1 MRKILRIF
9 CILTAL
15 LILPS
20 SLLSEQTRTNLLRDI
35 FSGVRFAESQ
45 QPSSAQVKINLL
57 RELKLAQ
64 SFEKMG
70 EYKRALDIYRMLY
83 KLEPNNPNYF
93 VGLERNMLNLKM
105 FDELVNHYN
114 EMLKKNSSNI
124 SVLGKL
130 GEAYYQWGKTAEADS
145 VWNSIIEI
153 NPEMA
158 FNYSFLANMLIRNR
172 LYDRAVGIFL
182 EGRKRVKNNSLFE
195 RDLANLYFWNKDYI
209 KGVGEYLKI
218 LQRNIKNYSLVESQ
232 ILGIPP
238 DEDVKIDEIANLIK
252 QEIEKDNKNPYY
264 RRLLANLYFTN
275 RKYPSAFQEYI
286 DLDKILNANGK
297 EILLFAEHVFNEKEY
312 KYSTDGYEYVK
323 VNFPNIPEIM
333 LASFGLAESYEK
345 AGSPSEDER
354 RSDYIF
360 SKEKLNYQTKTLYLS
375 KAINEYEDI
384 IKKYPDTI
392 WAMKSYL
399 RIGEIKLNF
408 TFDLDGAV
416 KYFENIVKLSKD
428 TLISREAILKI
439 GDCMIAKGDLKQAEY
454 KYDEI
459 MSIGENRPDELFY
472 QALYKKAFV
481 NYLQG
486 EFTQSEDI
494 SRSIMMK
501 QSPQSRIYDDVLDLL
516 MFIEENKRNDEG
528 APREYARAQ
537 VLIQQRKYS
546 EAISLLEEVK
556 RIYIYH
562 QISDDALYMIGKI
575 KGIIGDYDG
584 AVEAFRELIKDYPT
598 SPRADETQ
606 LRIGEL
612 YEICIGN
619 SALAEKEYESLLV
632 NFPNSI
638 YIDETRKRIRKLL
651 SLKRK

>member
-9 CILTAL
+9 HILTAL

-20 SLLSEQTRTNLLRDI
+20 SLLSEQTQTNLLWDM
-35 FSGVRFAESQ
+35 FSLVRQTESQ
-45 QPSSAQVKINLL
+45 QPSSEQVKINLL
-57 RELKLAQ
+57 RELELAQ

-70 EYKRALDIYRMLY
+70 EYKRALDIYKMLY
-83 KLEPNNPNYF
+83 QLEPNNPNYS
-93 VGLERNMLNLKM
+93 VGLERNMSNLKM

-114 EMLKKNSSNI
+114 EILKKNSSNI
-124 SVLGKL
+124 NVLGKL

-153 NPEMA
+153 SPEMA
-158 FNYSFLANMLIRNR
+158 INYSFLANTLTRNR
-172 LYDRAVGIFL
+172 LYDRAVEIFL
-182 EGRKRVKNNSLFE
+182 EGRKRLKNNSLFE
-195 RDLANLYFWNKDYI
+195 LDLANLYFWKKDYI
-209 KGVGEYLKI
+209 KGVAEYLNI
-218 LQRNIKNYSLVESQ
+218 LRHNIKYYDLVESQ
-232 ILGIPP
+232 ILVIFP
-238 DEDVKIDEIANLIK
+238 DEDVKIDKIANLIK
-252 QEIEKDNKNPYY
+252 GEIEKDNKNHYY

-275 RKYPSAFQEYI
+275 RKYSSAFQEYI

-297 EILLFAEHVFNEKEY
+297 EILLFAEHVFNEKAY
-312 KYSTDGYEYVK
+312 KYSIDGYEYVK
-323 VNFPNIPEIM
+323 VNFPDIPEIM
-333 LASFGLAESYEK
+333 LASLGLAESYEK
-345 AGSPSEDER
+345 AGSPSEDEEK
-354 RSDYIF
+354 SSYIF
-360 SKEKLNYQTKTLYLS
+360 SKDKLNYQTKSNYLL

-399 RIGEIKLNF
+399 RIGEIKLNL

-416 KYFENIVKLSKD
+416 EYFANVVKSSKD
-428 TLISREAILKI
+428 TLLSREAILKI

-459 MSIGENRPDELFY
+459 MNIGENKADELFY

-486 EFTQSEDI
+486 KFAQAEDI

-501 QSPQSRIYDDVLDLL
+501 QSPQSRIYNDVLDLL
-516 MFIEENKRNDEG
+516 MFIEENKRSDEG

-556 RIYIYH
+556 KIYIYH

-598 SPRADETQ
+598 SPRTDEAQ

-612 YEICIGN
+612 YEICIEN
-619 SALAEKEYESLLV
+619 SALAEKEYETLLV

-638 YIDETRKRIRKLL
+638 YIDETRKRIRNLI
-651 SLKRK
+651 SLKR